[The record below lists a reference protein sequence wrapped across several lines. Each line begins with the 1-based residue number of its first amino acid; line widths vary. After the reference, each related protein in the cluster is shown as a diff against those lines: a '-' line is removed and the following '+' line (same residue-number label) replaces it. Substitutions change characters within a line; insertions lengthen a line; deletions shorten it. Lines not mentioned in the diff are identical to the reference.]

1 MKKYKYCYDKST
13 GALVNQ
19 QPFGGARSSGTND
32 KPGGPHKVLKW
43 TSPLAIK
50 KHNIPTTTYKH
61 SSMLFN

>member
-32 KPGGPHKVLKW
+32 KPGGPHNVLKW